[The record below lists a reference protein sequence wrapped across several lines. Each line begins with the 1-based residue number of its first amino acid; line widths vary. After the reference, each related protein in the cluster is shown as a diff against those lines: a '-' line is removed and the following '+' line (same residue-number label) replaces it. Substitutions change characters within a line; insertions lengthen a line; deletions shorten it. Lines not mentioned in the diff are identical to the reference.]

1 MKHMRELDEISLN
14 AVSGGDDMTNGWGQM
29 AGAFISE
36 LKEHPEAALFGPV
49 FGSIYL
55 ATRH

>member
-1 MKHMRELDEISLN
+1 MRELDEISLA
-14 AVSGGDDMTNGWGQM
+14 AVSGGDDMTTGWGKM
-29 AGAFISE
+29 AGALISE
-36 LKEHPEAALFGPV
+36 FNEHPEAVLLGPV